1 MNELL
6 NDSFQISLKF
16 ICITQLDNLTVEER
30 EMRQLRKENQQLKM
44 ENVIIRP
51 HGVFGYMTPK
61 EYKKE
66 FYKNCLK
73 YC

>member
-6 NDSFQISLKF
+6 KDSFQISLKF

-44 ENVIIRP
+44 ENGIIRP

-61 EYKKE
+61 KYKKE
-66 FYKNCLK
+66 FYCFPALH
-73 YC
+73 